1 MSGGARAFTVFDSYG
16 RFEAA
21 GRRAFSRFR
30 VASVHRLFI
39 GGLRNHLTVLR
50 AVCRLRTSN
59 PGLVADGLNLV
70 LTTFGPSVSGQYSEF
85 DATPGQA
92 RYEFAREHFL
102 GIKSLQTI
110 GQLKRQARSPP
121 HHPPPSTCLLQLP
134 V

>member
-1 MSGGARAFTVFDSYG
+1 M
-16 RFEAA
+16 
-21 GRRAFSRFR
+21 
-30 VASVHRLFI
+30 LF
-39 GGLRNHLTVLR
+39 
-50 AVCRLRTSN
+50 RTST
-59 PGLVADGLNLV
+59 PGLAADGLNLV

-121 HHPPPSTCLLQLP
+121 QLQTCNPAALYR
-134 V
+134 